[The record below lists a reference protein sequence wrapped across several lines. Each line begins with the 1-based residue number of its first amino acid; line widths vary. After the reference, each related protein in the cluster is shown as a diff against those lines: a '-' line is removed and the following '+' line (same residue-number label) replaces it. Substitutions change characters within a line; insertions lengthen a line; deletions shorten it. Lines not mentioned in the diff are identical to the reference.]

1 MLIQFLPKFLSE
13 PIQLSLIVIVFI
25 ALIYVF
31 VHHRRQQPLMSL
43 IDIILGY
50 FPILIH
56 EMGHVVANKL
66 SGGKPKDLVVVWRR
80 RERLETGR
88 QGYAITG
95 SKSSWNQFITTLFG
109 YLMPPI
115 MLILGVWLKHHTFGP
130 VFLILLILMFL
141 YYVLLT
147 SKKFIPTIILIVM
160 AVALYEVTTAPNIHN
175 FGQITT
181 YIYHLSLGTLLGE
194 VAQSSI
200 TIFLLTFSRGHQE
213 WDGSQLRQLTK
224 IPTLF
229 FSIVWIAINVYAV
242 MYTFTI
248 LWS

>member
-1 MLIQFLPKFLSE
+1 MSRFLPMFLSE
-13 PIQLSLIVIVFI
+13 PIHLSLTIIICI

-31 VHHRRQQPLMSL
+31 VHHRRQHSILSM

-56 EMGHVVANKL
+56 EMGHVLANKL

-95 SKSSWNQFITTLFG
+95 SKSGFNQFITTLFG
-109 YLMPPI
+109 YIMPPL
-115 MLILGVWLKHHTFGP
+115 MLIIGVWMKHHTYGP
-130 VFLILLILMFL
+130 IFLILLLIMFL
-141 YYVLLT
+141 YYVILT
-147 SKKFIPTIILIVM
+147 SKKFIPSIILIVI
-160 AVALYEVTTAPNIHN
+160 AVALYEVMTAPNIHD

-200 TIFLLTFSRGHQE
+200 TIFLLTFSRGRQE
-213 WDGSQLRQLTK
+213 WDGSQLKQITR
-224 IPTLF
+224 IPTF
-229 FSIVWIAINVYAV
+229 IFSIIWIAINVYAV
-242 MYTFTI
+242 MYTFNA
-248 LWS
+248 LWP

>member
-1 MLIQFLPKFLSE
+1 MIQYLPNFLSE
-13 PIQLSLIVIVFI
+13 PLNLSLTVIVMI
-25 ALIYVF
+25 ALLYVF
-31 VHHRRQQPLMSL
+31 VHHRRHNPILSL

-56 EMGHVVANKL
+56 EMGHVIANKL

-80 RERLETGR
+80 KERVETGR

-95 SKSSWNQFITTLFG
+95 SKSRLNQFFTTLFG
-109 YLMPPI
+109 YIMPPL
-115 MLILGVWLKHHTFGP
+115 MLMIGVWMKHHTFGP
-130 VFLILLILMFL
+130 VFIIILLIMFL
-141 YYVLLT
+141 FYVMIT
-147 SKKFIPTIILIVM
+147 SKKFIPIIIL
-160 AVALYEVTTAPNIHN
+160 AVIICALYEIMSAPNVHD
-175 FGQITT
+175 FAQITT

-200 TIFLLTFSRGHQE
+200 TIFLLTFSRDRNE

-224 IPTLF
+224 IPTIC
-229 FSIVWIAINVYAV
+229 FSTLWIVINVYAV

-248 LWS
+248 LWP

>member
-1 MLIQFLPKFLSE
+1 MIQFIPNFLSE
-13 PIQLSLIVIVFI
+13 PINLSLSMITII

-31 VHHRRQQPLMSL
+31 VHHRRQHPILSI

-56 EMGHVVANKL
+56 EMGHVIANKL

-80 RERLETGR
+80 KERMETGR

-95 SKSSWNQFITTLFG
+95 SKSRLNQFITTLFG
-109 YLMPPI
+109 YFMPAI

-130 VFLILLILMFL
+130 IFLIILLIMFL
-141 YYVLLT
+141 FYVILT
-147 SKKFIPTIILIVM
+147 SKKFIPSIILVM
-160 AVALYEVTTAPNIHN
+160 IAAALYEVLSAPNIHD
-175 FGQITT
+175 FGQMIN
-181 YIYHLSLGTLLGE
+181 YIYHISLGTLLGE

-200 TIFLLTFSRGHQE
+200 TIFLLTFSRSRQE

-224 IPTLF
+224 IPTVF
-229 FSIVWIAINVYAV
+229 FSVIWIAINVYAV
-242 MYTFTI
+242 MYTFNI
-248 LWS
+248 LWP

>member
-1 MLIQFLPKFLSE
+1 MIQFLPNFLSE
-13 PIQLSLIVIVFI
+13 PINISLVTITII

-31 VHHRRQQPLMSL
+31 VHHRRQQPILSL

-56 EMGHVVANKL
+56 EMGHVIANKL

-80 RERLETGR
+80 KERTETGR

-95 SKSSWNQFITTLFG
+95 SKSRLNQVITTLLG
-109 YLMPPI
+109 YIMPSI

-130 VFLILLILMFL
+130 IFLIILLLMFL
-141 YYVLLT
+141 YYVMLT
-147 SKKFIPTIILIVM
+147 SKKFIPTIILVVI
-160 AVALYEVTTAPNIHN
+160 AAALYEVISAPNIHD

-181 YIYHLSLGTLLGE
+181 YIYHLGLGTLLGE

-200 TIFLLTFSRGHQE
+200 TIFLLTFTRSSQE

-224 IPTLF
+224 IPTIV
-229 FSIVWIAINVYAV
+229 FSVIWIAINVYAV
-242 MYTFTI
+242 MYTFNI